1 MRLGGTGDGMAHGA
15 TTGTLEFGAG
25 IPIWKQGRAP
35 AQVAIGGNGHR
46 SGKRWRWTVG
56 QGVKEVFGV
65 EGIDTLKTGY
75 PRI

>member
-1 MRLGGTGDGMAHGA
+1 MQPGGTGDGMAHGA

-25 IPIWKQGRAP
+25 SLIWKQGRAP

-46 SGKRWRWTVG
+46 SGKPWRWTVG
-56 QGVKEVFGV
+56 QGVKEVSDI
-65 EGIDTLKTGY
+65 EGIGTLKVGY